1 VTEIKKEL
9 HVVNKL
15 GLHARAAA
23 QLVNLANGF
32 DCDVKLGFDGRVID
46 GKSIM
51 GIMMLAA
58 AHGSQMQLHVRGND
72 ADSAATAIAELFA
85 NGFGESE

>member
-1 VTEIKKEL
+1 MTEIKKEL

-23 QLVNLANGF
+23 RLVNLANGF
-32 DCDVKLGFDGRVID
+32 DCDVKLGFNGRIID

-58 AHGSQMQLHVRGND
+58 AHGSQVQLHVCGND
-72 ADSAATAIAELFA
+72 AGPAATAIADLFA
-85 NGFGESE
+85 NGFEEPE